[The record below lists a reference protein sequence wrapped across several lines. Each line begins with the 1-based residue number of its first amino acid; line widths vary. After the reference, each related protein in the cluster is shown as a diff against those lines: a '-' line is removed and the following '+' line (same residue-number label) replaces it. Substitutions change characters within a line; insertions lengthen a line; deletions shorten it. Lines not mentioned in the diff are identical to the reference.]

1 MFQLHPQESWKQ
13 WAPLCLRLVIGIGFI
28 VHGYAKL
35 SRGPENFAAVL
46 EWMHVPFPHAIAWLV
61 TLTEVFG
68 GIAILLG
75 AFVLL
80 VSIPLIAIHLVAM
93 FGVHWQYGFSS
104 VRTVGLTA
112 AGPQFAPPG
121 YEVNLLYIAGL
132 IALVLGG
139 AGAWSVDRVIKR
151 NSY

>member
-13 WAPLCLRLVIGIGFI
+13 WAPLCLRLAIGVGFI

-61 TLTEVFG
+61 TLTELFG

-80 VSIPLIAIHLVAM
+80 VSIPLIVIHLVAI

-121 YEVNLLYIAGL
+121 YEINLLYIAGL
-132 IALVLGG
+132 VALMLGG
-139 AGAWSVDRVIKR
+139 AGIWSIDHAINRKR
-151 NSY
+151 N

>member
-1 MFQLHPQESWKQ
+1 
-13 WAPLCLRLVIGIGFI
+13 LRIVIGIGFI

-35 SRGPENFAAVL
+35 SRGPEKFAAVL
-46 EWMHVPFPHAIAWLV
+46 EWLHVPFPHAISWLV
-61 TLTEVFG
+61 TFTEIFG

-75 AFVLL
+75 AFVVLA
-80 VSIPLIAIHLVAM
+80 SIPLIAIHLVAIT
-93 FGVHWQYGFSS
+93 GIHWQYGFSS

-132 IALVLGG
+132 IALVLSG
-139 AGAWSVDRVIKR
+139 AGAWSIDRIIDKKTAR
-151 NSY
+151 LRSSSN